1 MIMSLA
7 VWWRRGSTPGLA
19 LMLLGI
25 AGFVQIPIIWH
36 AQTYVSVLSAE
47 LQLLVSIGAMV
58 VLGGAYILMAE
69 AMYRWAHIV
78 SKRKTRRRQR
88 GQTSWIGKLS
98 NFARSFTDMPAF
110 VGVGL
115 LTCVFFLFYF
125 VPFGFADAG
134 SLPSWI
140 ATLAFLDPLFVYSL
154 GVNAAA
160 IATAIVASYVNYKI
174 K

>member
-1 MIMSLA
+1 MSLA
-7 VWWRRGSTPGLA
+7 VWWRRGSKPGLI
-19 LMLLGI
+19 LMLLAI

-36 AQTYVSVLSAE
+36 AQIYVNVLSAE
-47 LQLLVSIGAMV
+47 LQLLVSIGVMA
-58 VLGGAYILMAE
+58 VLGGSYILMAE

-78 SKRKTRRRQR
+78 SKRKARRRQM
-88 GQTSWIGKLS
+88 GQANFIGKLS
-98 NFARSFTDMPAF
+98 SFARSFTDMPAF

-134 SLPSWI
+134 SLPSWL
-140 ATLAFLDPLFVYSL
+140 ATLAFLDPLFIYIL
-154 GVNAAA
+154 GVNIAA
-160 IATAIVASYVNYKI
+160 ISTAFVASYMNYKI

>member
-1 MIMSLA
+1 MF
-7 VWWRRGSTPGLA
+7 
-19 LMLLGI
+19 LGI

-36 AQTYVSVLSAE
+36 AQVYVNVLSAE
-47 LQLLVSIGAMV
+47 LQILVSIGVMV
-58 VLGGAYILMAE
+58 VLGGSYILMAE

-78 SKRKTRRRQR
+78 SKRRTRRRQR
-88 GQTSWIGKLS
+88 GQLNWIGKLS
-98 NFARSFTDMPAF
+98 AFTRKYTDLPAF

-134 SLPSWI
+134 SLPSWL
-140 ATLAFLDPLFVYSL
+140 ATLAFLDSLFVYIL

-160 IATAIVASYVNYKI
+160 IATAFVASYMNYKI

>member
-1 MIMSLA
+1 LQYGGDA
-7 VWWRRGSTPGLA
+7 V
-19 LMLLGI
+19 
-25 AGFVQIPIIWH
+25 VPIIWH
-36 AQTYVSVLSAE
+36 AQVYVNVLSLE
-47 LQLLVSIGAMV
+47 LQILVSIGVMV
-58 VLGGAYILMAE
+58 VLGGSYILMAE

-78 SKRKTRRRQR
+78 SKRRTRRRQR
-88 GQTSWIGKLS
+88 GQTNWIGKLS
-98 NFARSFTDMPAF
+98 GIARSFTDMPVF

-140 ATLAFLDPLFVYSL
+140 ATLAFLDPLFVYIL

-160 IATAIVASYVNYKI
+160 IATAVVASYMNYKI

>member
-1 MIMSLA
+1 MMSLA
-7 VWWRRGSTPGLA
+7 VWWRRGSKPGLI
-19 LMLLGI
+19 LMFLGI

-36 AQTYVSVLSAE
+36 AQVYVNVLSAE
-47 LQLLVSIGAMV
+47 LQLLVSIGVMA
-58 VLGGAYILMAE
+58 VLGGSYILMAE
-69 AMYRWAHIV
+69 AMYRWAYIV

-88 GQTSWIGKLS
+88 VQANWIGRLS
-98 NFARSFTDMPAF
+98 EFARFSTDMPAF

-140 ATLAFLDPLFVYSL
+140 ATLAFLDPLFIYIL
-154 GVNAAA
+154 GVNIAA
-160 IATAIVASYVNYKI
+160 ISTAFVASYMNYKI

>member
-1 MIMSLA
+1 MF
-7 VWWRRGSTPGLA
+7 
-19 LMLLGI
+19 LGI

-36 AQTYVSVLSAE
+36 AQVYVNVLSAE
-47 LQLLVSIGAMV
+47 LQILVSIGVMV

-78 SKRKTRRRQR
+78 SKRRTRRRQR
-88 GQTSWIGKLS
+88 GQLNWIGKLS
-98 NFARSFTDMPAF
+98 AFSRSYTDLPAF

-140 ATLAFLDPLFVYSL
+140 ATLAFLDSLFVYIL
-154 GVNAAA
+154 GVNVAA
-160 IATAIVASYVNYKI
+160 IATAVVASYVNHKI

>member
-1 MIMSLA
+1 MMSLA
-7 VWWRRGSTPGLA
+7 VWWRRGSKPGLI
-19 LMLLGI
+19 LMFLAI

-36 AQTYVSVLSAE
+36 AQIYVNVLSAE
-47 LQLLVSIGAMV
+47 LQLLVSIGVMA
-58 VLGGAYILMAE
+58 VLGGSYILMAE

-88 GQTSWIGKLS
+88 GQTNFIGKLS
-98 NFARSFTDMPAF
+98 AFVRSVTDLPAF

-140 ATLAFLDPLFVYSL
+140 ATLAFLDPLFIYIL
-154 GVNAAA
+154 GVNIAA
-160 IATAIVASYVNYKI
+160 IATAFVASYMNYKI

>member
-1 MIMSLA
+1 MF
-7 VWWRRGSTPGLA
+7 
-19 LMLLGI
+19 LGI

-36 AQTYVSVLSAE
+36 AQVYVTVLSAE
-47 LQLLVSIGAMV
+47 LQFFVSIGVMA
-58 VLGGAYILMAE
+58 VLGGSYILMAE

-78 SKRKTRRRQR
+78 SRRRTRRRHKAQAN
-88 GQTSWIGKLS
+88 WISRLS
-98 NFARSFTDMPAF
+98 EFARSSTDMPAF
-110 VGVGL
+110 VGAGL

-140 ATLAFLDPLFVYSL
+140 ATLAFLDPLFIYIL

-160 IATAIVASYVNYKI
+160 IATAVVASYMNYKI

>member
-1 MIMSLA
+1 MIF
-7 VWWRRGSTPGLA
+7 
-19 LMLLGI
+19 LGI

-36 AQTYVSVLSAE
+36 AQVYVTVLSAE
-47 LQLLVSIGAMV
+47 LQLLVSIGVMM
-58 VLGGAYILMAE
+58 VLGGAYVLMAE
-69 AMYRWAHIV
+69 AMYRWAFIV
-78 SKRKTRRRQR
+78 SKRRTRKRQR
-88 GQTSWIGKLS
+88 AQANWITKLS
-98 NFARSFTDMPAF
+98 AFARSSTDMPAF

-125 VPFGFADAG
+125 VPFGIADAG

-140 ATLAFLDPLFVYSL
+140 AIFAFLDPLYIYTL

-160 IATAIVASYVNYKI
+160 IATAFVASYMNYKI

>member
-1 MIMSLA
+1 MMSLA
-7 VWWRRGSTPGLA
+7 VWWRRGSKPGLI
-19 LMLLGI
+19 LMFLGI

-36 AQTYVSVLSAE
+36 AQVYVNVLSAE
-47 LQLLVSIGAMV
+47 LQLLVSIGVMT
-58 VLGGAYILMAE
+58 VLGGSYILMAE
-69 AMYRWAHIV
+69 AMYRWAYIV
-78 SKRKTRRRQR
+78 SKRKTRRRQK
-88 GQTSWIGKLS
+88 GQANWIGRLS
-98 NFARSFTDMPAF
+98 EFARSSTDMPAF

-140 ATLAFLDPLFVYSL
+140 ATLAFLDPLFIYIL
-154 GVNAAA
+154 GVNIAA
-160 IATAIVASYVNYKI
+160 ISTAFVASYMNYKI

>member
-1 MIMSLA
+1 
-7 VWWRRGSTPGLA
+7 
-19 LMLLGI
+19 
-25 AGFVQIPIIWH
+25 
-36 AQTYVSVLSAE
+36 
-47 LQLLVSIGAMV
+47 MV
-58 VLGGAYILMAE
+58 VLGGSYILMAE

-88 GQTSWIGKLS
+88 GQANFIGKLS
-98 NFARSFTDMPAF
+98 AFARSSTDLPAF

-140 ATLAFLDPLFVYSL
+140 ATLAYLDPLFIYIL
-154 GVNAAA
+154 GVNIAA
-160 IATAIVASYVNYKI
+160 ISTAFVASYMNYKI